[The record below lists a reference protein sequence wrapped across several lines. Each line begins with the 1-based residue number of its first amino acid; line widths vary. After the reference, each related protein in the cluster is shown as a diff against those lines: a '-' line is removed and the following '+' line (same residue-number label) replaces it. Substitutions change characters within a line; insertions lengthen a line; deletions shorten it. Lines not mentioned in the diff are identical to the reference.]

1 MARRPADPARRAAAS
16 RCDGRLAGVKNSLLE
31 LSDEDAPDFD
41 GYLFDSVPIFQGKLV

>member
-1 MARRPADPARRAAAS
+1 MLCRERDNFRILVAITNAAEN
-16 RCDGRLAGVKNSLLE
+16 VKNSLLE